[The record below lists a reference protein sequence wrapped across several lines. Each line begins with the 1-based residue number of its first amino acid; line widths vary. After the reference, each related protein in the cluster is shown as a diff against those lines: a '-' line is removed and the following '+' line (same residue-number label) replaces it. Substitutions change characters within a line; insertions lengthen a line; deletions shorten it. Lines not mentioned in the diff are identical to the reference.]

1 MIDKEYIKSIISG
14 IVSEKEKK
22 GIKPPNATLSEVLE
36 VIRESSL
43 ACMREMCGSG
53 ELLTN
58 KTLNSVSFKLP

>member
-22 GIKPPNATLSEVLE
+22 GTKPSNATLSEVMLA
-36 VIRESSL
+36 IREESL
-43 ACMREMCGSG
+43 ACMREMCTNR
-53 ELLTN
+53 ELLAN